1 MKWIAA
7 YIMRGRLEAILL
19 ASTLA
24 MLSLMLVP
32 LSVFSSGA
40 VALVTLRKGAYEGLA
55 ILAISSIA
63 AGILATLIQ
72 VPYTFILLY
81 VLVLWLPI
89 WFIAVVL
96 REGRHISLAVEIAVL
111 IGIVGVIGYYLF
123 NADPAA
129 MWKQVMPRMVP
140 PNAPIENVQQMIG
153 LMAPYMTGIAAAGA
167 VFSMLLGLFLGRWWQ
182 AILYNPGGFRQE
194 FLGLKV
200 QPRLAFVSIAI
211 IGIAIVSSGVV
222 SQIAWNTTILMF
234 VLYTFIGTAVLHTVF
249 SRMKIGQ
256 FAVPMFYIT
265 LFFIPHSLLPVALV
279 GFSDTWLDIR
289 KRTLNQTNA

>member
-1 MKWIAA
+1 M
-7 YIMRGRLEAILL
+7 LV

-24 MLSLMLVP
+24 MLSLMLAP
-32 LSVFSSGA
+32 LSVLSSGA
-40 VALVTLRKGAYEGLA
+40 VALVTLRKGAYEGLI
-55 ILAISSIA
+55 ILASSSLA

-72 VPYTFILLY
+72 VSYQFILLY

-89 WFIAVVL
+89 WLIAIVL
-96 REGRHISLAVEIAVL
+96 REGRHISLAVEIAVF
-111 IGIVGVIGYYLF
+111 IGIVAVIGHYLF

-129 MWKQVMPRMVP
+129 MWKQVIPRMVP
-140 PNAPIENVQQMIG
+140 PNAPVENVQQKIG

-182 AILYNPGGFRQE
+182 AMLYNPGGFRQE

-200 QPRLAFVSIAI
+200 QPRLAVISIAI
-211 IGIAIVSSGVV
+211 IVIAAVSSGVV

-256 FAVPMFYIT
+256 YAVPMFYIT

-289 KRTLNQTNA
+289 KRTLNQT

>member
-1 MKWIAA
+1 
-7 YIMRGRLEAILL
+7 MRGRLEAMLL

-24 MLSLMLVP
+24 MLSLMLAP
-32 LSVFSSGA
+32 LSVLSSGA
-40 VALVTLRKGAYEGLA
+40 VALVTLRKGAYEGLIVFA
-55 ILAISSIA
+55 SSSLAA
-63 AGILATLIQ
+63 AVLATLIQ

-89 WFIAVVL
+89 WLIAIVL
-96 REGRHISLAVEIAVL
+96 REGRHISLTVEIAVL
-111 IGIVGVIGYYLF
+111 IGVVGVIGYYLF

-140 PNAPIENVQQMIG
+140 PNAPVENVKQMID
-153 LMAPYMTGIAAAGA
+153 LIAPYMTGIAAAGA

-182 AILYNPGGFRQE
+182 AMLFNPGGFRQE

-200 QPRLAFVSIAI
+200 QPRLAVISIAT
-211 IGIAIVSSGVV
+211 IGIAIASSGVV

-249 SRMKIGQ
+249 SRMKIGKY
-256 FAVPMFYIT
+256 AVPMFYIT

-279 GFSDTWLDIR
+279 GLSDTWLDIR
-289 KRTLNQTNA
+289 KRTLNQT